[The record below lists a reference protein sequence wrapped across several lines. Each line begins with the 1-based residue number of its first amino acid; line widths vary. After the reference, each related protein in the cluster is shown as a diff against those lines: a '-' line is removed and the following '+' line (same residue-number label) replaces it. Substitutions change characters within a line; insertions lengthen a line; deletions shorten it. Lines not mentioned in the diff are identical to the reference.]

1 VSESCEFENFLCEWE
16 HCGILLANTFTKKCC
31 GLGHTNTN
39 TKRFCKSVKL
49 STSLVSTRVEGTV

>member
-1 VSESCEFENFLCEWE
+1 VFENFVCEWE
-16 HCGILLANTFTKKCC
+16 HCGILLTNTFTKKSC